1 MTEPVLEPVR
11 RWLPFGRMGIDVS
24 PIIVILAIYFVDEF
38 LIKSMIEL
46 AVNLK

>member
-1 MTEPVLEPVR
+1 
-11 RWLPFGRMGIDVS
+11 MGIDVS